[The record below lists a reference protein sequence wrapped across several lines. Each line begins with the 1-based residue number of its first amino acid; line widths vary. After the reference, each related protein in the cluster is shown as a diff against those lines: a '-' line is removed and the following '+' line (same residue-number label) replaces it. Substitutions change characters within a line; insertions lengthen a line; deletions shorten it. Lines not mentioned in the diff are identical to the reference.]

1 MLEDEVLLKYIDD
14 DFTKS
19 IKSKSYKSYYQFL
32 IKYIDF
38 FNDVNEYMLNNNHKL
53 IDQILTDENNKK
65 EMEILI
71 NYKRYNESLKIY
83 GVLED
88 NYKANIKKATKDI
101 YENTD
106 NKDDFD
112 KAQLELLKTANIK
125 TIMSYFTSIYKS
137 IEELGW
143 ISLDSYDC
151 ILYIN
156 SLTRLDEIMNKKINS
171 IDRKNS

>member
-1 MLEDEVLLKYIDD
+1 
-14 DFTKS
+14 
-19 IKSKSYKSYYQFL
+19 
-32 IKYIDF
+32 
-38 FNDVNEYMLNNNHKL
+38 
-53 IDQILTDENNKK
+53 
-65 EMEILI
+65 MEILI
-71 NYKRYNESLKIY
+71 NYKRFNESLKIY

-156 SLTRLDEIMNKKINS
+156 SLTRLDEIMNQEINS
-171 IDRKNS
+171 INSKND

>member
-32 IKYIDF
+32 IKHIDF

-71 NYKRYNESLKIY
+71 NYKRFNESLKIY

-156 SLTRLDEIMNKKINS
+156 SLTRIDEIMNQKIKS